1 MGMGVPCII
10 PESRLQNLLIL
21 SLHHILIAAENLRLA
36 LSLQRQHKILAAN
49 CLLGLRLRLFVLLA
63 VPI

>member
-1 MGMGVPCII
+1 
-10 PESRLQNLLIL
+10 
-21 SLHHILIAAENLRLA
+21 LA

-49 CLLGLRLRLFVLLA
+49 CLLGLRLRLFVLLI